1 MAGNFS
7 IGAGLELSGEKQFAD
22 AVKSINKDLSVLGSE
37 MKKVTAQ
44 FDGNANS
51 MEALTAKQK
60 VYNERADE
68 QRKKVELMTTALEN
82 AKKEYG
88 ENSDKV
94 KDWQIKLN
102 NAEADLAKTEKTLQS
117 NEKAIKEY
125 GKAQIQAAKDSEEFK
140 KAQDKLK
147 GAMNGLKVA
156 AIAVTGAIVGFAG
169 LAVKAGMAAD
179 DINTLAK
186 QTGLTTEEIQ
196 KFQYATD
203 LIDVPIETLTGSMA
217 KLTKNMGTAQK
228 GTGDAAD
235 AFKALGISITD
246 QDGNLRD
253 NQDVFNEAINAL
265 GKMENATQRDAY
277 AMQIFGKSAQDLNP
291 LILGGADDLKKYGEQ
306 AEKMGLILSQ
316 DALDGLNA
324 INDKADE
331 LKGVFGLAGAAI
343 VSEFAP
349 QINEALASIDVGKIV
364 EDIKGFINS
373 IIENKDAIL
382 TALSAIAA
390 GLLAWNVTSIVMSVV
405 GAIKV
410 FRDALITARV
420 AQEGLNFAM
429 KANVI
434 GIVVTAVAALT
445 AGLVVLWNTND
456 GFRDAVIG
464 AWESLKT
471 AASGLWE
478 TIKQFFTV
486 DIPNAFNAI
495 VTFFKTNWQN
505 LLLLLVNPFAGAL
518 KMFYEMNPKFK
529 AWVDEL
535 LLKFKEWVGGFINI
549 GKNIV
554 EGVWKGIQNAKA
566 WLLGK
571 IREWCGSIL
580 DGVKAFFGIQSPS
593 KEFAKVGGYMAQGL
607 GVGFEK
613 EMAAVTKQINNSIP
627 TDVTMTG
634 QYQATAKM
642 GEGIVNGLAGLMGG
656 QANGGTYTIN
666 VLLDGKT
673 VAQTV
678 FDPLR
683 NVAKQRGVAL
693 G

>member
-1 MAGNFS
+1 
-7 IGAGLELSGEKQFAD
+7 
-22 AVKSINKDLSVLGSE
+22 

-364 EDIKGFINS
+364 EDIKG
-373 IIENKDAIL
+373 L
-382 TALSAIAA
+382 
-390 GLLAWNVTSIVMSVV
+390 
-405 GAIKV
+405 
-410 FRDALITARV
+410 
-420 AQEGLNFAM
+420 
-429 KANVI
+429 
-434 GIVVTAVAALT
+434 
-445 AGLVVLWNTND
+445 
-456 GFRDAVIG
+456 
-464 AWESLKT
+464 
-471 AASGLWE
+471 
-478 TIKQFFTV
+478 
-486 DIPNAFNAI
+486 
-495 VTFFKTNWQN
+495 
-505 LLLLLVNPFAGAL
+505 
-518 KMFYEMNPKFK
+518 
-529 AWVDEL
+529 
-535 LLKFKEWVGGFINI
+535 
-549 GKNIV
+549 
-554 EGVWKGIQNAKA
+554 
-566 WLLGK
+566 
-571 IREWCGSIL
+571 
-580 DGVKAFFGIQSPS
+580 
-593 KEFAKVGGYMAQGL
+593 
-607 GVGFEK
+607 
-613 EMAAVTKQINNSIP
+613 
-627 TDVTMTG
+627 
-634 QYQATAKM
+634 
-642 GEGIVNGLAGLMGG
+642 
-656 QANGGTYTIN
+656 
-666 VLLDGKT
+666 
-673 VAQTV
+673 
-678 FDPLR
+678 
-683 NVAKQRGVAL
+683 
-693 G
+693 